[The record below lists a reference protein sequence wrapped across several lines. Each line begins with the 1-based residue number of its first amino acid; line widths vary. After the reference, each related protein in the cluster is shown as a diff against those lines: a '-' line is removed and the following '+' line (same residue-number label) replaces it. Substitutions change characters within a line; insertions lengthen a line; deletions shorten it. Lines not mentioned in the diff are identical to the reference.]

1 MENINWICKAKT
13 VNNNIVWMCHPRVK
27 EHFESSPPGALQGS
41 TKLPPAIDITL
52 GPANFGPTE
61 EFCKDT
67 TGYTKLGE
75 WNMKF
80 DNMPQYNNSHL
91 NNGEFWNV
99 RKDVGKNG
107 DWSGDDF
114 MPDGGAWNQWLGFSV
129 VDANGVNT
137 QPAFMEVQLYQEFTS
152 KWFVLIRNKSN
163 PNSYYLMSK
172 VNIVS
177 FKYIANADSD
187 TYLVYRDGYGRRSN
201 PIDKTRF
208 YDNLNVP
215 VEVFFSGQ
223 SGGTP
228 IENSIYE
235 VFIKPFVR
243 STYPYK
249 GDPGNSGPPP
259 TLASDLSSK
268 LFLWFDANDPNGD
281 GNNNFNDNE
290 PVTYWKDKSKNQIK
304 MMRMPFLQQDIFMD
318 DVKSVDGIPGGPMGG
333 VRWGGA
339 KERLPR
345 IKKNFK
351 NGLSVIRLNGLNGFV
366 PMFNNDDNT
375 KKFME
380 AYGNHNNPP
389 IPNYTIVLV
398 HYLTEFTMH
407 GSNLFSLG
415 PWGAYND
422 SSLVFQF
429 TNHSG
434 IGSPTFSIYNGSSI
448 SVYPGNLLNKWA
460 ITTITKNNV
469 IQTYIN
475 GTLTPPGLIHGKPFD
490 SNSGIIRGAY
500 WLKIGDRDNGFAG
513 DIGEILYFN
522 NPLSDDER
530 QKVEGYLG
538 VKWNLTSLLPT
549 SNPYAIDTVNSAQ
562 LFTGTNYGANSNYF
576 SVGRYN
582 NSQLKTIGTK
592 TLQSLKIPSGLQVI
606 LYQNGDFTGLGKSI
620 IADTPDLSS
629 VTDSKNTGFKWNN
642 QMQSLIVQKYIPL
655 PTSISSDM
663 PPISLITSDASSF
676 LSTVKDAVLTRI
688 DGKDYLF
695 VDPNNK
701 DNVFWY
707 NASDL
712 QVTPVTASGSLS
724 FNIASMSGLQNWYDA
739 SDPLGTGTAPG
750 VGTAIQTWADKADT
764 KNNATASNGYGP
776 VPTFQNDGKPYIDF
790 KDTFY
795 NIKTPWSWMSGSYY
809 TVFIVTGTGVGRDGN
824 RYVILLGGGGDGRYM
839 IGQDAAW
846 FRMPTSNFNEQRI
859 SDRDKNIVLN
869 NKSGATPE
877 IYAINYRSDNNIY
890 TRLTGAQVV
899 KADGSNLVQSLNL
912 SPNATDPISTI
923 GTKGNG
929 DWVRYVGRYR
939 EILAFKGPM
948 SESDVQKV
956 EGYLAWK
963 WGVNTTLPNNHPYF
977 AKSP

>member
-13 VNNNIVWMCHPRVK
+13 VNNNIVWMCSPKIK
-27 EHFESSPPGALQGS
+27 EHFESSRPGALEGS
-41 TKLPPAIDITL
+41 TKLPAAIDITL

-67 TGYTKLGE
+67 TGFTKLGE
-75 WNMKF
+75 WKMKF

-137 QPAFMEVQLYQEFTS
+137 QPAFMEVQIYQEFTS

-318 DVKSVDGIPGGPMGG
+318 DVKSVDGIPGGHMGG

-366 PMFNNDDNT
+366 PMINNDDNT
-375 KKFME
+375 KKFMA

-562 LFTGTNYGANSNYF
+562 LFTGTNYGATSNYF

-582 NSQLKTIGTK
+582 NSQLKQIGAK
-592 TLQSLKIPSGLQVI
+592 TLQSLKIPSGLQVL
-606 LYQNGDFTGLGKSI
+606 LYQNGDFTGLAKSI

-629 VTDSKNTGFKWNN
+629 VTDSRNTGFKWNN
-642 QMQSLIVQKYIPL
+642 QMQSLIVQKFIPL
-655 PTSISSDM
+655 PTSISANM
-663 PPISLITSDASSF
+663 PAISLISSDANSF

-712 QVTPVTASGSLS
+712 MVTPPSVTNPSINIKSIPKITQWFDAMDPLNNGTLPSDGTQITTWKDKSGNGHDLTKYNNYPLPNFKQKGINSLPTID
-724 FNIASMSGLQNWYDA
+724 FTNQSGLYTQNAFTKSKDVTLFLVAMVKSELRAFATFWGHYVDHDA
-739 SDPLGTGTAPG
+739 DIQLRNNGT
-750 VGTAIQTWADKADT
+750 QSLMTWHT
-764 KNNATASNGYGP
+764 NN
-776 VPTFQNDGKPYIDF
+776 QNDIGTQILMDSPVMYSCTM
-790 KDTFY
+790 KDGTNMFMQQTNTSGTTSKKFTENLTF
-795 NIKTPWSWMSGSYY
+795 
-809 TVFIVTGTGVGRDGN
+809 RDG
-824 RYVILLGGGGDGRYM
+824 LGKVFVGMED
-839 IGQDAAW
+839 DANY
-846 FRMPTSNFNEQRI
+846 TNSYI
-859 SDRDKNIVLN
+859 SEIIYIQSVLEEADR
-869 NKSGATPE
+869 
-877 IYAINYRSDNNIY
+877 
-890 TRLTGAQVV
+890 
-899 KADGSNLVQSLNL
+899 
-912 SPNATDPISTI
+912 
-923 GTKGNG
+923 
-929 DWVRYVGRYR
+929 
-939 EILAFKGPM
+939 
-948 SESDVQKV
+948 QKV

-963 WGVNTTLPNNHPYF
+963 WGLNSNLPNNHPYF
-977 AKSP
+977 TKSP